1 MKILLAADG
10 SEYTAKA
17 ADYLV
22 DYIRQL
28 KEAPELHLFHVKT
41 PIPDGLIQSMVG
53 RSEIEAYYRE
63 ESEAALANAEK
74 VLHEKGVPFT
84 SSYVVGNIAAKI
96 REYVSNQNID
106 MVVMGS
112 HGHGHFKKLV
122 LGSVATAVIASTSV
136 PVLLVR

>member
-10 SEYTAKA
+10 SEYTTKA
-17 ADYLV
+17 VTYLV
-22 DYIRQL
+22 NYIGQL
-28 KEAPELHLFHVKT
+28 KETPELHLLHVKT

-63 ESEAALANAEK
+63 ESEAALANAER
-74 VLHEKGVPFT
+74 LLREKSVDFT
-84 SSYVVGNIAAKI
+84 SNYVVGSIAAKI
-96 REYVSNQNID
+96 REYTTRQGID

-112 HGHGHFKKLV
+112 HGHGYLKNLV